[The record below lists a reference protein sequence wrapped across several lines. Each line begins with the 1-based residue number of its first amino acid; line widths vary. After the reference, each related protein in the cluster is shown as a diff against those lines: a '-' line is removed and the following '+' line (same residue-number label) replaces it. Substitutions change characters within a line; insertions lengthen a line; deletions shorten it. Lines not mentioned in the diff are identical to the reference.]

1 VDPDA
6 PLAPEGIAQLDPD
19 DASNATPSSEAEPE
33 TAAPDGGLFDRGVLD
48 ELKGEIARLRPY
60 RVRIPLYEG
69 PMDLLLFLV
78 RRREVSIYD
87 VPIAEITEEYFEYI
101 VLMELLDI
109 EVAGEFLVMAATL
122 MSIKAK
128 MLLPASSLD
137 DLDDD
142 FLDDDRKER
151 VDPKSELQR
160 KLAEYQRFRQ
170 NVEALRRQI
179 EGHSLVHSRGCDEE
193 QAFTPD
199 TIPLQSVSVFDLLS
213 VFKQLLLRAV
223 DDQPA
228 VLEKRQ
234 WSVSERMSELLHAI
248 RLCPDGL
255 SFLQTVSERPTKLEV
270 VVTFLAV
277 LELIRRRSVTVHQNS
292 PLGEIRIYPGPG
304 LMNHA
309 AE

>member
-1 VDPDA
+1 VDADTQ
-6 PLAPEGIAQLDPD
+6 I
-19 DASNATPSSEAEPE
+19 
-33 TAAPDGGLFDRGVLD
+33 APDGATEPVADDEPVEESEDASHARAETSLFDRGVLD
-48 ELKGEIARLRPY
+48 DLKREVAQFRPY

-87 VPIAEITEEYFEYI
+87 VPLAEITEEYFEYL
-101 VLMELLDI
+101 VLMEMLDI
-109 EVAGEFLVMAATL
+109 EVAGEFLVMATML
-122 MSIKAK
+122 MAIKAK

-142 FLDDDRKER
+142 LLDDTQRKDRA
-151 VDPKSELQR
+151 DPKSELQR
-160 KLAEYQRFRQ
+160 KLVEYQRFRQ
-170 NVEALRRQI
+170 SVEVLRKQI
-179 EGHSLVHSRGCDEE
+179 ENHSQVHPRGGDEAQE
-193 QAFTPD
+193 FTPD
-199 TIPLQSVSVFDLLS
+199 TIPLESVSVFDLLT

-228 VLEKRQ
+228 VLEKRR
-234 WSVSERMSELLHAI
+234 WSVGERMSELLDAV

-255 SFLQTVSERPTKLEV
+255 SFLQTVSEHPTKIEV

-277 LELIRRRSVTVHQNS
+277 LELIRRRTVVVHQSS

-304 LMNHA
+304 STSHGH
-309 AE
+309 